1 MKSIKKL
8 LQSSDCNWI
17 LDKQCE
23 VVIYALQGEKY
34 LLVALPTS
42 SRKSMVSILAAMLG
56 SGKTF
61 LVIVPLILL
70 LED

>member
-1 MKSIKKL
+1 MKKL

-17 LDKQCE
+17 LDEQRE
-23 VVIYALQGEKY
+23 AVIYALQGEKD

-42 SRKSMVSILAAMLG
+42 SGKSMVSILATMLG

-61 LVIVPLILL
+61 LIIVPLISL